1 MRLWRDDPSVQTVND
16 RPVQQEIESLLERY
30 ICGCLQYCPA
40 GLEDWWSDGVIYL
53 EISQTA
59 ENVSKLLGVTWI
71 DCYGITPFEIDVA
84 LNPRDDHFFAK
95 TTFRI
100 GTRDADNQPKLFDR
114 RIDAR
119 SLLKTRP
126 RKDRDWAMAVELIPP
141 AQDANIA
148 GAD

>member
-1 MRLWRDDPSVQTVND
+1 
-16 RPVQQEIESLLERY
+16 
-30 ICGCLQYCPA
+30 
-40 GLEDWWSDGVIYL
+40 VIYL

-59 ENVSKLLGVTWI
+59 EGSFKLLGVTWI

-84 LNPRDDHFFAK
+84 LNPRDEHSFAK

-100 GTRDADNQPKLFDR
+100 GSLDAENQPKLFDR

-126 RKDRDWAMAVELIPP
+126 RNNRDWAMAVELTPP
-141 AQDANIA
+141 RQDL
-148 GAD
+148 